1 MKILHFILGKADKA
15 KPNGVNQV
23 IAGMCKYLN
32 SDNLN
37 IHVFGFAN
45 SAKYEGEIIVRDGFE
60 VEAYTKISLGSL
72 KRLTKLV
79 KDVDCIHLHG
89 LYNIYNIYVALLC
102 NHYKKPYL
110 LTLHNG
116 LSPVMLNQ
124 RRKILKKIFNYTF
137 QKKFIYNASAI
148 HVLTEEESTDLD
160 NFGYKGKVYLIPNGI
175 DLEEFS
181 IKPNHND
188 QIKPPDSNEFNIGYL
203 GRISKEKNLDSLID
217 AIHTIFEGYKI
228 NFSIA
233 GPRSSD
239 FELMIKNSNKSCNV
253 NWVGPQ
259 YGRDK
264 LKFIKSLDL
273 FVHPSRADV
282 FSIGAMECLACGTP
296 LLITRTSNA
305 SYFYNKNAFY
315 MCEPTVSG
323 IRRGI
328 KKALDDRNNWNIK
341 VNAGYDLINKTFN
354 WKVIA
359 ESIEEAYKNIITN
372 ET

>member
-1 MKILHFILGKADKA
+1 MRILHFILGKADKA

-32 SDNLN
+32 SEKLN
-37 IHVFGFAN
+37 IHVFGYAN
-45 SAKYEGEIIVRDGFE
+45 SAKHEGEIIVRDGFE

-72 KRLTKLV
+72 KRLAKLV

-89 LYNIYNIYVALLC
+89 LYNIYNIFVALLC

-110 LTLHNG
+110 ITLHNG

-124 RRKILKKIFNYTF
+124 RRRLLKKIFNYTF

-148 HVLTEEESTDLD
+148 HVLTEEESSDLD
-160 NFGYKGKVYLIPNGI
+160 NFGYNGRVYLIPNGI
-175 DLEEFS
+175 DLDDFS
-181 IKPNHND
+181 IQPNHDNK
-188 QIKPPDSNEFNIGYL
+188 IELPDSNEVNIGYL
-203 GRISKEKNLDSLID
+203 GRISKEKNLDSLIE
-217 AIHTIFEGYKI
+217 AIHTSFEGYKL
-228 NFSIA
+228 NLFIA
-233 GPRSSD
+233 GPRSSN
-239 FELMIKNSNKSCNV
+239 FELMLENLNENYNV

-259 YGRDK
+259 YGEDK

-282 FSIGAMECLACGTP
+282 FSIGAIECLACGIP

-305 SYFYNKNAFY
+305 SYFYNKDSFY

-323 IRRGI
+323 IQRGI
-328 KKALDDRNNWNIK
+328 KRALDDKNNWNIK
-341 VNAGYDLINKTFN
+341 VNAGYDLVNQIFN
-354 WKVIA
+354 WKAIA
-359 ESIEEAYKNIITN
+359 ESIEKAYKNIITN